1 MDGRDGDLLGL
12 GGVFAAVGTEQHA
25 TLAGPAAAAAQD
37 GHAAPV
43 EAVSDALVWAA
54 LQEGALQGERR

>member
-1 MDGRDGDLLGL
+1 MEGRDGDLLGL
-12 GGVFAAVGTEQHA
+12 RGIFPTVGTEEHA
-25 TLAGPAAAAAQD
+25 ALVWSAATTAQD

-54 LQEGALQGERR
+54 LKKRALQGERR